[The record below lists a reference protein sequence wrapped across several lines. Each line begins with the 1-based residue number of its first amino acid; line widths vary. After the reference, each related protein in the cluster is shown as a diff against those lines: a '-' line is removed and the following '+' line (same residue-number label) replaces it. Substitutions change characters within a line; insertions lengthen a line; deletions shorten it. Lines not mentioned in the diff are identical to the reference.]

1 MTVIG
6 ISGHRELPCAA
17 RVHAIEKINTVL
29 AEAAAPVIGLSS
41 LAKGA
46 DQLFAELLLRSGGT
60 LFAVVPSRDY
70 SATFSGAARDT
81 YLRLLTAAKS
91 AVTLDHATACDAA
104 FDEAGRFVVEH
115 SDLLV
120 AVWDGSPARG
130 TGGTADAVAHA
141 HRLNRP
147 VTIVWPDGLARP

>member
-6 ISGHRELPCAA
+6 ITGHQELPSAA
-17 RVHAIEKINTVL
+17 RVHALERIDAVL
-29 AEAAAPVIGLSS
+29 TQAAAPVIGLSS

-60 LFAVVPSRDY
+60 LFAVIPSHDY
-70 SATFSGAARDT
+70 ATTFSGAARDT
-81 YLRLLTAAKS
+81 YLRLRAAAKS
-91 AVTLDHATACDAA
+91 AVTLDHHHASDAA

-130 TGGTADAVAHA
+130 TGGTADVVAHA

-147 VTIVWPDGLARP
+147 VTVVWPDGLARP